1 VHIHFVRCPFLHSRL
16 LFSLSRRRRKWVMEK
31 RGKGT
36 STKALFLF
44 VCLTINSVS
53 FIISKIKR
61 VSQEFSHFFLSAY
74 TWLWDIVMQS
84 KTFRLFFLRIF
95 IKIYTIFQMQ
105 ILLKK
110 FNVFLSELSI
120 NSKNKIF
127 DINSWYT
134 DHFPVLNYIRRIVR
148 MKLIFIIIF
157 LCNKILDDS
166 YIYTFESVI

>member
-1 VHIHFVRCPFLHSRL
+1 
-16 LFSLSRRRRKWVMEK
+16 
-31 RGKGT
+31 
-36 STKALFLF
+36 
-44 VCLTINSVS
+44 
-53 FIISKIKR
+53 
-61 VSQEFSHFFLSAY
+61 
-74 TWLWDIVMQS
+74 
-84 KTFRLFFLRIF
+84 
-95 IKIYTIFQMQ
+95 MQ